1 MPKDTKGE
9 QRESKGKGILIRTSS
24 YTIYVDLPEH
34 GDQVL
39 LVHGYSGA
47 FDTVSKDV
55 ADYVR
60 SLETRRP
67 PKPLFGNWTPE
78 PQIQR
83 GDVAPPSD
91 DVVALLKRR
100 GYLTDLFEDEEEDY
114 FCKVAEAL
122 HHRESTGSPAYIF
135 MVTYDCNLRCGYCF
149 QDHMRSNPAY
159 SHLLRR
165 MDRQIVD
172 RILSGLPEIEAAHGV
187 EDGVDIHRNITFFG
201 GEPLLASNR
210 QIVEYIM
217 TQMLARG
224 PARFSAITNGTNLE
238 AYEDLLDPRLL
249 SDLQITLDGPPQEH
263 DRRRIYA
270 DGSGSSARIAANIT
284 MALERGVRVEV
295 RTNVDRTNIEFLP
308 KLAEEIVS
316 HGWDRYSN
324 FVAYTAP
331 IAPAND
337 KTERKTTMSSW
348 ELDKRVD
355 HMRNRDPVLHVISR
369 PYDGLLSRIQ
379 GILGQQEDVFAA
391 FRSTFCGAHGKMY
404 IFDPFGDIYACW
416 EKTGD
421 RRIRIGHVT
430 PEGRVESELLQ
441 STWRSRTVA
450 SNPVCRRCRFALYCG
465 GGCAMRAMQ
474 NSGSLFTNYCDGFGA
489 RFRAIAAEAY
499 MAAQRSRTGDR
510 ATRHGQAAPC

>member
-1 MPKDTKGE
+1 M
-9 QRESKGKGILIRTSS
+9 RTSA
-24 YTIYVDLPEH
+24 YTIYVDLPEP
-34 GDQVL
+34 GEQVL

-47 FDTVSKDV
+47 YDAVPKKV

-67 PKPLFGNWTPE
+67 PKPLFGNWSPE
-78 PQIQR
+78 PQVQR
-83 GDVAPPSD
+83 GHADPPSD
-91 DVVALLKRR
+91 EVIALLKKR
-100 GYLTDLFEDEEEDY
+100 GYLTDLSEDEEEAY

-122 HHRESTGSPAYIF
+122 HHRESTGSPAYIL
-135 MVTYDCNLRCGYCF
+135 MVTYNCNLRCGYCF
-149 QDHMRSNPAY
+149 QDHMRTNPAF

-165 MDRQIVD
+165 MDRQMAD
-172 RILSGLPEIEAAHGV
+172 RILSALPQIEAAHGV
-187 EDGVDIHRNITFFG
+187 DSEDTRRSITFFG

-210 QIVEYIM
+210 PIVEYIM
-217 TQMLARG
+217 TQVLARG
-224 PARFSAITNGTNLE
+224 PAKFNAITNGTDLE
-238 AYEDLLDPRLL
+238 AYEDLLKPQLL
-249 SDLQITLDGPPQEH
+249 SALQITLDGPSPEH

-295 RTNVDRTNIEFLP
+295 RTNVDRNNIEFLP
-308 KLAEEIVS
+308 KLAEEIVA

-355 HMRNRDPVLHVISR
+355 YMRNRDPLLHVISR
-369 PYDGLLSRIQ
+369 PDDGLLSRIQ
-379 GILGQQEDVFAA
+379 GIFGQHEDAFAV

-404 IFDPFGDIYACW
+404 VFDPFGDIYACW

-421 RRIRIGHVT
+421 QRIRIGHVT

-441 STWRSRTVA
+441 ATWRSRTVA

-465 GGCAMRAMQ
+465 GGCAIRAMQ
-474 NSGSLFTNYCDGFGA
+474 NSGDLFTNYCNGFGA

-499 MAAQRSRTGDR
+499 IAHRSGTGDG
-510 ATRHGQAAPC
+510 ATRHAQAAPC